1 MFDALVRQG
10 DGAPPRDAEIA
21 ALPAVSS
28 VDPMTFV
35 FGGLVAADGAP
46 LESPTV
52 FIGSFRPAGVRL
64 VEGRETDPRNP
75 NEFVASRSFVEQTHA
90 KLGDSFDLVTLTPD
104 QARDF
109 GFAMDDPQGP
119 RVPVVLVG
127 VVDGAVQLEDPF
139 PFVVVSPALMEGYEI
154 GVADSLMAVDL
165 RPGADLTSL
174 RAQLDTLPGTESLSL
189 EPGVLVSDP
198 VRNAV
203 QAQARGL
210 WILALV
216 AAIAATAV
224 LGQVITRQVRP
235 APGERERL
243 SAIGFTHGQVLADS
257 VCRAIIPITIGS
269 LLGAALAVAPSG
281 FFPFGFVR
289 VLEPNPG
296 TMVDWFVLTSGAVVS
311 IVALTLWTLCA
322 LALTGWASRPV
333 RPSAVVEAVATH
345 AASAAAGVGMRLAY
359 TRGTR
364 ERGSRG
370 GRSWE

>member
-1 MFDALVRQG
+1 M
-10 DGAPPRDAEIA
+10 
-21 ALPAVSS
+21 
-28 VDPMTFV
+28 
-35 FGGLVAADGAP
+35 
-46 LESPTV
+46 

-64 VEGRETDPRNP
+64 VEGREADPHNP
-75 NEFVASRSFVEQTHA
+75 NEFVATRSFVEQTHA
-90 KLGDSFDLVTLTPD
+90 KLGDSFDLVTLTPE

-127 VVDGAVQLEDPF
+127 VVDGAAQLEDPF
-139 PFVVVSPALMEGYEI
+139 PFVVVSPALLDGYEI
-154 GVADSLMAVDL
+154 GVADTLMAVDL
-165 RPGADLTSL
+165 QPGADLTSL

-189 EPGVLVSDP
+189 EPGVLISDP

-235 APGERERL
+235 AQGERERL

-296 TMVDWFVLTSGAVVS
+296 TIVDWIALTSGAVVS
-311 IVALTLWTLCA
+311 IVALTLWTLCCA
-322 LALTGWASRPV
+322 RIDRLGEPTGASV
-333 RPSAVVEAVATH
+333 RCGRGSCHARRQRYSGGGHATGLH
-345 AASAAAGVGMRLAY
+345 PGDPGTGVRAGFGRGSAAVRR
-359 TRGTR
+359 RGR
-364 ERGSRG
+364 C
-370 GRSWE
+370 GRHLRRQLEPARRPAVPLRQQLRRSGRRQRS